1 MTENI
6 ISPKSIMEATT
17 IDFVSPTP
25 SLHSFVVLNKI
36 VEIVAERV
44 KSIPNYHSLRL
55 SLDVV
60 LFICNMI
67 ENLTYENGIKK
78 KDQPALFKKE
88 IALNVYKYLEW
99 VKEDDK
105 QFLTNSIQFLWSSGR
120 IKKISFFKRIWA
132 KLRRFLVK

>member
-1 MTENI
+1 
-6 ISPKSIMEATT
+6 MEANT

-36 VEIVAERV
+36 VEIIAERI
-44 KSIPNYHSLRL
+44 KGIPNYHTLRL

-67 ENLTYENGIKK
+67 ENLTYENGIKA
-78 KDQPALFKKE
+78 KDQPQSFKKD
-88 IALNVYKYLEW
+88 IAVNVYKHLDW

-105 QFLTNSIQFLWSSGR
+105 QFLVNSIQFLWSSGR

-132 KLRRFLVK
+132 KLRHFLMR